1 MDKGFLVLFSWN
13 QIWVGLFLLS
23 LKSFLLT
30 YLQWYIEESWQFHF
44 IQPIYTFEELQLWAK
59 DKK

>member
-1 MDKGFLVLFSWN
+1 
-13 QIWVGLFLLS
+13 LLS

>member
-1 MDKGFLVLFSWN
+1 MKSDLGWAILVT
-13 QIWVGLFLLS
+13 

-30 YLQWYIEESWQFHF
+30 YLQCYIEESQYFHF
-44 IQPIYTFEELQLWAK
+44 IQPIYTFEELELWAK